1 MIVCVDVGNTTICFG
16 LYNDKNLI
24 DTYKIESKLTKTSDE
39 YGCSLL
45 THYQLNNI
53 NKMEIKGAI
62 ISSVVP
68 NVDHALEN
76 MFSDYFHIDAI
87 FVNPSIPLGLT
98 IKVNPIN
105 SLGADLLVGAFIA
118 TKKYGVPNIVV
129 DMGTATTLIA
139 VNNKKELLG
148 GVIYPGVLAGFSSLI
163 NSTSLL
169 ENTKIEIP
177 EHVIENNTKGC
188 LQSGMTYGTKATI
201 EGIVNMM
208 KEELNEEDVKVIVTG
223 GASKIYKTLF
233 ANYIYDE
240 RLLLDGLYEIY
251 QMIGKSNI

>member
-16 LYNDKNLI
+16 LYNEKKLI

-53 NKMEIKGAI
+53 DKKEISGAI

-68 NVDHALEN
+68 SVDHALEN
-76 MFSDYFHIDAI
+76 MFCDYFHIDAL

-98 IKVNPIN
+98 IKVNPVN
-105 SLGADLLVGAFIA
+105 SLGADLLVGSFMA

-139 VNNKKELLG
+139 VNSNKELLG
-148 GVIYPGVLAGFSSLI
+148 GIIYPGVLAGFSSLI

-169 ENTKIEIP
+169 ESAKIEIP
-177 EHVIENNTKGC
+177 KHIIENNTKGC

-201 EGIVNMM
+201 EGLVNMM
-208 KEELNEEDVKVIVTG
+208 TEELKEGNIKVIVTG
-223 GASKIYKTLF
+223 GASKIYKSLF
-233 ANYIYDE
+233 PNYIYDE

-251 QMIGKSNI
+251 QMICKNNI